1 MYKRALGRKY
11 SVLRVT
17 KVCLPAVTQYKQVFG
32 LPRCLR
38 SARRNRRN
46 LRGEFG
52 GTSAHFVSIL
62 AVVDA
67 AYVFAIQFIFDFIFD
82 VHTCFCNSQ
91 SFEFLSMSGLPNN
104 ADLSILLSR
113 SPKNEWE
120 GDLLVRAVGLGAQ
133 ALNASDPSRSIPSG
147 RGLSPHENEHKG

>member
-38 SARRNRRN
+38 SARRNWQN
-46 LRGEFG
+46 LRGEFS

-67 AYVFAIQFIFDFIFD
+67 AYVFAIHRLTLM
-82 VHTCFCNSQ
+82 HTRFCNSQ